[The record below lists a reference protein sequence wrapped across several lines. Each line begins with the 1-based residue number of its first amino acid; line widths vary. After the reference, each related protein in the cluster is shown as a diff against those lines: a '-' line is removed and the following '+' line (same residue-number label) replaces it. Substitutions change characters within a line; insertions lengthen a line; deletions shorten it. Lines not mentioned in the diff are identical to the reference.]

1 MSEQVN
7 IEIVMLSDE
16 MAPLALEPNDT
27 RYRIVSAPDR
37 LASPQPLKNAPL
49 SPAFSESEPL
59 APGLVSESEDKE

>member
-37 LASPQPLKNAPL
+37 LASPQPQKNDPL
-49 SPAFSESEPL
+49 SPASSESEPL
-59 APGLVSESEDKE
+59 VPGLVSESEDKE